1 MNRTISNKTAA
12 CSGAIIAVAAVF
24 AYSFFVML
32 YAIIRSSVSI
42 SSIMPSTERST
53 ILWAN
58 GFSMAY
64 AVAVFSLL
72 MAVISSI
79 AGAMVGIV
87 LTKVLRWCNPYFYFN
102 KAVLISSITALVSL
116 LLLYLLLYLLLK
128 ERITF
133 QYAETFLFWYAI
145 PALIFF
151 IVVVISGVKVTKQ
164 MQAKKI

>member
-1 MNRTISNKTAA
+1 MIKTISNKTAA

-32 YAIIRSSVSI
+32 YAIIRSSISI

-79 AGAMVGIV
+79 AGAVVGMVLIN
-87 LTKVLRWCNPYFYFN
+87 VLRRYNPHFHFN
-102 KAVLISSITALVSL
+102 KAILLSSIIALVFL
-116 LLLYLLLYLLLK
+116 LQLYLLLYILLK
-128 ERITF
+128 DRITF